1 MKKDIPIS
9 FEFFPPKTADGIAN
23 LRETRVRLAQ
33 FKPEF
38 FSVTFGAGGSTT
50 DRTKESVFEIQAEGH
65 QAAPHISCISSSKQE
80 IRELL
85 TAYKAH
91 NIKRLVA
98 LRGDVPSGEV
108 SVGDFKYANELV
120 TFIRQETGDW
130 FHLEVAAYP
139 EFHPESLSAAKDM
152 ANFKRKIDAGANSA
166 ITQYFYNAD
175 AYFRFVESCQQAGIT
190 VPIVPG
196 VMPIY
201 NFTQLARFSGVCGA
215 EIPRW
220 LRLRLEAY
228 ADDMPSLR
236 ALGVDVVSDLCERLL
251 AWGVPSL
258 HFYTLNQSGI
268 ISNIINNIGLDDAN
282 KKLT

>member
-215 EIPRW
+215 ESPRW

>member
-1 MKKDIPIS
+1 MKKKIPIS

-65 QAAPHISCISSSKQE
+65 QAAPHISCISSSKEE

-91 NIKRLVA
+91 NIKHLVS

-166 ITQYFYNAD
+166 ITQYFYNSD
-175 AYFRFVESCQQAGIT
+175 AYFRFVESCQHVGIS

-236 ALGVDVVSDLCERLL
+236 ALGVDVVSNLCERLL
-251 AWGVPSL
+251 GWGVPSL

-268 ISNIINNIGLDDAN
+268 ISNIINNIGVKTTYKN
-282 KKLT
+282 E